1 MSPAATVKLFFF
13 SLSYLRY
20 ILDQMRIVK
29 DKNVLWFC
37 ALFSVYHLFEMPYIS
52 FTNHT
57 SCFHSTLVG
66 DSFSLCWFEFWHFRA
81 SSFWRL
87 FGAESFSSL
96 HRLSLSP
103 SPCVQSLSGV
113 QLFVIPWTAA
123 GQAPLPCGISQTRIP
138 QWAAISY
145 SRGFFRARIQPT
157 SPVSPALA
165 GRLLTTVAPGKP

>member
-1 MSPAATVKLFFF
+1 MSPAAKVKLFFS

-20 ILDQMRIVK
+20 ILNQMRIVK

-96 HRLSLSP
+96 VEP
-103 SPCVQSLSGV
+103 Q
-113 QLFVIPWTAA
+113 
-123 GQAPLPCGISQTRIP
+123 PLAVCSVT
-138 QWAAISY
+138 QWC
-145 SRGFFRARIQPT
+145 
-157 SPVSPALA
+157 PALCDPMNCSWPGSSPPWDFPDENTA
-165 GRLLTTVAPGKP
+165 VGCHFLLQGVFQSQDPTHISCVPCFGG